1 MRSVS
6 RRKYFPSETWT
17 RRCGSFR
24 LPNEGSRFFRSAKYW
39 RKKGHVKLFGKY
51 ALCARRPR
59 RNQHCSYQTT
69 KKSTEGHARIH
80 YISAYL
86 CLSTYIHMFTLD
98 TDSLKTLGFNPPT
111 PTLRLRPMTSRLY
124 ELFSSNSA
132 RLCSLLAQLKRVR
145 KSRRVYLSTN
155 RASARIWA
163 DLGDEN
169 RAQRK
174 DAYTRAAE

>member
-1 MRSVS
+1 MPFVFVVLDATSIVLTKR
-6 RRKYFPSETWT
+6 
-17 RRCGSFR
+17 
-24 LPNEGSRFFRSAKYW
+24 
-39 RKKGHVKLFGKY
+39 
-51 ALCARRPR
+51 R
-59 RNQHCSYQTT
+59 RNLPRATLE
-69 KKSTEGHARIH
+69 STINAC
-80 YISAYL
+80 L

-132 RLCSLLAQLKRVR
+132 RLCSLLAQLKRVC
-145 KSRRVYLSTN
+145 KSHRVYLSTN

-163 DLGDEN
+163 DLRDEN

-174 DAYTRAAE
+174 DAYTRAAK